1 MGDSCI
7 NMNDNDRVIE
17 DESPPVTQSQGQLS
31 SYKFLVRMSR
41 RMGVVAT
48 RSYVEVRQF
57 LNQDVSLASSERF
70 LTGFARIR
78 SQNKTKQSS
87 QQKDSQKYDESTP
100 HSRSMEEGD
109 TQGKRE
115 KAKKVEEGDA
125 TVDSASN
132 DLEKMIN
139 QSHEVLAEAS
149 TVFPVTLFPDTVIVD
164 RTKVTII
171 KRDLFWSSDTM
182 TFRIEDVLNAE
193 VTTGP
198 LFGSLIIASRVMST
212 TDHFRIDHFWR
223 KDAVYLKRIIQGYV
237 IAQHNKIDVAH
248 LSKDELVRTLNELG
262 HHRT

>member
-1 MGDSCI
+1 
-7 NMNDNDRVIE
+7 MNDNDQVIN
-17 DESPPVTQSQGQLS
+17 DETSPTTQRQGRLS
-31 SYKFLVRMSR
+31 SYNFLITMSK
-41 RMGVVAT
+41 RMGSVAT
-48 RSYVEVRQF
+48 RSYVEVKQF
-57 LNQDVSLASSERF
+57 LNQDITKGSSDKFLAGLS
-70 LTGFARIR
+70 RIR
-78 SQNKTKQSS
+78 SQKSSKQDDRD
-87 QQKDSQKYDESTP
+87 KAATDSQTSG
-100 HSRSMEEGD
+100 EGQRD
-109 TQGKRE
+109 KE
-115 KAKKVEEGDA
+115 KSVEEGQS
-125 TVDSASN
+125 TVDSASQ

-171 KRDLFWSSDTM
+171 KRDMFWSSDTM

-223 KDAVYLKRIIQGYV
+223 NDAVHLKRIIQGYV

-248 LSKDELVRTLNELG
+248 LSKDELVKTLNELG